1 MTSLYFWKI
10 PMKILFKTLIFYFL
24 FNVSAIASN
33 SIADCQ
39 VSMGDED
46 LFKGRCLFSLGEGG
60 SFSLSSLTNEG
71 DLFEG
76 ILFLSVYMTG
86 KNKAQVRGLTS
97 DGINS
102 LWTEEIVRDKKDPAC
117 WGDGGLKICARKIK

>member
-1 MTSLYFWKI
+1 
-10 PMKILFKTLIFYFL
+10 MKILFKTLIFYFL

-46 LFKGRCLFSLGEGG
+46 LFKGRCLFSLEEGG
-60 SFSLSSLTNEG
+60 SFSLSALDNESPLY
-71 DLFEG
+71 DE
-76 ILFLSVYMTG
+76 ILFVSVYITG

-97 DGINS
+97 NGINS
-102 LWTEEIVRDKKDPAC
+102 LWTENFVRDKKDPAC
-117 WGDGGLKICARKIK
+117 WVDAGVKICARKIK